1 MNENTL
7 ALLTD
12 EEREEYK
19 GMVYDPYTNSPRHEE
34 WDIEELLKAQARKQ
48 RAACEVDKERFINRH
63 AISTEAVKELVD
75 AAVTVERD
83 SWAAFIKEHIVK
95 DEDEFDID
103 AAEAIYFGIFLIPY
117 DALEARSE
125 VKHD

>member
-48 RAACEVDKERFINRH
+48 LAADILVEMSINRDIDNKV
-63 AISTEAVKELVD
+63 AAEVK
-75 AAVTVERD
+75 A
-83 SWAAFIKEHIVK
+83 
-95 DEDEFDID
+95 EDEIILGMVKVYFEDNDILAVQVVD
-103 AAEAIYFGIFLIPY
+103 DLREF
-117 DALEARSE
+117 LEARLRE
-125 VKHD
+125 GE